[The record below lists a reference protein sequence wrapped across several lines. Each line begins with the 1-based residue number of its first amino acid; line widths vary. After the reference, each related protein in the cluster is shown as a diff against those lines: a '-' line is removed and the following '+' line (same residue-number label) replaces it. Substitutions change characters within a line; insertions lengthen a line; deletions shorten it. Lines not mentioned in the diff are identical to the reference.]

1 MNNEISNSGII
12 EAKTD
17 SPDSE
22 QQAQSRQNP
31 DIADIRLRKITTD
44 GVLVCIGIAIPLI
57 AWFYI
62 PFGGQSHWFARSGA
76 IMAIIGIMLESR
88 LFISKIMIYEL
99 AGLRGNTRAPSG
111 YRFVM
116 SKLMAVLSHTILI
129 SGAIISGYGDLIFAA
144 VKFGDMP

>member
-1 MNNEISNSGII
+1 MNDEISSSGT
-12 EAKTD
+12 ETNFD
-17 SPDSE
+17 SPDVD
-22 QQAQSRQNP
+22 QQASPAQNS

-62 PFGGQSHWFARSGA
+62 PFGGESHWFARSGA
-76 IMAIIGIMLESR
+76 IMAIVGIMLESR

-111 YRFVM
+111 YRFAM
-116 SKLMAVLSHTILI
+116 SKLMAMLSHTILI

-144 VKFGDMP
+144 VKFGNTP